1 MANLNYHKF
10 LRFCNKQIEENPFL
24 VKAILIHI
32 ALIILLYILSFVSSL
47 RFESTQASLS
57 AQVSNMP
64 KKFEIIQATSI
75 SSSELNKQISA
86 YENHQQE
93 LKQAKEEIKQ
103 AKLQALKRHQQ
114 EMKEKAEAE
123 KRAKLEAKRKA
134 NLAAKRQ
141 AEEKKQKEA
150 EQKRKAEEEK
160 QAKLEAE
167 HKAKLEAEQKALQE
181 VQRKKE
187 QELKAKQQAEQQAEQ
202 QARQERLAKAR
213 AEAEAAARKQIEQNQ
228 AQSAISSYIAEYQ
241 DRVGANWI
249 KDSCRGIYDLPR
261 AIIRDGKFIK
271 LTGTSGNYRCDQS
284 LIDAIKNTTPPVIT
298 NNVARKTIQTENI
311 SFIFKQS

>member
-10 LRFCNKQIEENPFL
+10 LRFCNKQIDENLFL

-32 ALIILLYILSFVSSL
+32 ALMILLYILSFVSNL

-57 AQVSNMP
+57 TQVSNML

-86 YENHQQE
+86 YENYQQE
-93 LKQAKEEIKQ
+93 LKQAKEDIKQ

-123 KRAKLEAKRKA
+123 KRAKLEAERKA
-134 NLAAKRQ
+134 KVEAG
-141 AEEKKQKEA
+141 QK
-150 EQKRKAEEEK
+150 
-160 QAKLEAE
+160 
-167 HKAKLEAEQKALQE
+167 
-181 VQRKKE
+181 
-187 QELKAKQQAEQQAEQ
+187 
-202 QARQERLAKAR
+202 ARQERLAKAR

-249 KDSCRGIYDLPR
+249 KDSCRGIYDLPH
-261 AIIRDGKFIK
+261 AIIRNGKFIK
-271 LTGTSGNYRCDQS
+271 FTGTSGNYRCDQS
-284 LIDAIKNTTPPVIT
+284 LIDAIKNTIPPVIT
-298 NNVARKTIQTENI
+298 SNVARKTIQSENI
-311 SFIFKQS
+311 NFIFKQS

>member
-10 LRFCNKQIEENPFL
+10 LRFCNKQIDENPFL

-32 ALIILLYILSFVSSL
+32 ALMILLYILSFVSNL

-57 AQVSNMP
+57 TQVSNMP

-86 YENHQQE
+86 YENYQQE
-93 LKQAKEEIKQ
+93 LKQAKEDIKQ

-123 KRAKLEAKRKA
+123 KRAKLEAERKA
-134 NLAAKRQ
+134 KV
-141 AEEKKQKEA
+141 EA
-150 EQKRKAEEEK
+150 G
-160 QAKLEAE
+160 
-167 HKAKLEAEQKALQE
+167 QKAQQE

-187 QELKAKQQAEQQAEQ
+187 QELKAKQQAEEK
-202 QARQERLAKAR
+202 ARQERLAKAR

-249 KDSCRGIYDLPR
+249 KDSCRGIYDLPH
-261 AIIRDGKFIK
+261 AIIRNGKFIK

-284 LIDAIKNTTPPVIT
+284 LIDAIKNTIPPVIT
-298 NNVARKTIQTENI
+298 SNVARKTIQTENI
-311 SFIFKQS
+311 NFIFKQS

>member
-1 MANLNYHKF
+1 MANLSYHKF
-10 LRFCNKQIEENPFL
+10 LRFCNKQIDENPFL

-32 ALIILLYILSFVSSL
+32 ALMILLYILSFVSSL

-57 AQVSNMP
+57 TQVSNMP

-75 SSSELNKQISA
+75 SSSELNKQIST

-93 LKQAKEEIKQ
+93 LKQAKEDIKQ

-123 KRAKLEAKRKA
+123 KRAKLEAERKA
-134 NLAAKRQ
+134 KV
-141 AEEKKQKEA
+141 EA
-150 EQKRKAEEEK
+150 R
-160 QAKLEAE
+160 
-167 HKAKLEAEQKALQE
+167 QKAQQE

-187 QELKAKQQAEQQAEQ
+187 QELKAKQQAEEK
-202 QARQERLAKAR
+202 ARQERLAKAR
-213 AEAEAAARKQIEQNQ
+213 AEAKAAARKQIEQNQ
-228 AQSAISSYIAEYQ
+228 AQLAISSYIAEYQ

-249 KDSCRGIYDLPR
+249 KDSCRGIYDLPH
-261 AIIRDGKFIK
+261 AIIINGKFIK

-298 NNVARKTIQTENI
+298 SNVARKTIQTENI

>member
-10 LRFCNKQIEENPFL
+10 LRFCNKQIDENPFL

-32 ALIILLYILSFVSSL
+32 VLIILLYILSFVSSL
-47 RFESTQASLS
+47 KFEKTQASLS

-75 SSSELNKQISA
+75 SSSELNKQMSA
-86 YENHQQE
+86 YESHKQE
-93 LKQAKEEIKQ
+93 LKQAREDIKQ
-103 AKLQALKRHQQ
+103 AKLQALRKHQQ
-114 EMKEKAEAE
+114 QLKEKAEVE
-123 KRAKLEAKRKA
+123 R
-134 NLAAKRQ
+134 
-141 AEEKKQKEA
+141 
-150 EQKRKAEEEK
+150 
-160 QAKLEAE
+160 
-167 HKAKLEAEQKALQE
+167 
-181 VQRKKE
+181 
-187 QELKAKQQAEQQAEQ
+187 KAKQQAEERACE
-202 QARQERLAKAR
+202 ERLAKAR
-213 AEAEAAARKQIEQNQ
+213 AEAEAAARKQIEQNE
-228 AQSAISSYIAEYQ
+228 AQSAISSYITAYQ

-298 NNVARKTIQTENI
+298 NDVAKKTIQIENI

>member
-1 MANLNYHKF
+1 MTNLNYHKF
-10 LRFCNKQIEENPFL
+10 LRFCNKQIDENPFL

-57 AQVSNMP
+57 TQVSNMP

-75 SSSELNKQISA
+75 SSGELNKQISA

-93 LKQAKEEIKQ
+93 LKQAKEDIKQ

-123 KRAKLEAKRKA
+123 
-134 NLAAKRQ
+134 
-141 AEEKKQKEA
+141 
-150 EQKRKAEEEK
+150 QKRKAEEEK

-167 HKAKLEAEQKALQE
+167 RKAKVEVEQKAQQE

-187 QELKAKQQAEQQAEQ
+187 QELKAKQQAEEK
-202 QARQERLAKAR
+202 ARQERLAKAR
-213 AEAEAAARKQIEQNQ
+213 AEAAARKQIEQNQ

-249 KDSCRGIYDLPR
+249 KDSCRGIYDLPH
-261 AIIRDGKFIK
+261 AIIRNAKFIK

-298 NNVARKTIQTENI
+298 SNVARKTIQTENI

>member
-10 LRFCNKQIEENPFL
+10 LRFCNKQIDENPFL

-47 RFESTQASLS
+47 RFESTQASL
-57 AQVSNMP
+57 NMP

-75 SSSELNKQISA
+75 SSGELNKQISA

-93 LKQAKEEIKQ
+93 LKQAKEDIKQ

-114 EMKEKAEAE
+114 EMKEKVEAE

-134 NLAAKRQ
+134 ILAAKRQ
-141 AEEKKQKEA
+141 AEEKKQKEV

-167 HKAKLEAEQKALQE
+167 RKAKVEAEQKAQ
-181 VQRKKE
+181 
-187 QELKAKQQAEQQAEQ
+187 QELKAKQQAEEK
-202 QARQERLAKAR
+202 ARQERLAKAR
-213 AEAEAAARKQIEQNQ
+213 AEAAARKQIEQNQ
-228 AQSAISSYIAEYQ
+228 AQSAISSYIAEYK

-249 KDSCRGIYDLPR
+249 KDSCRGIYDLPH
-261 AIIRDGKFIK
+261 AIIRNGKFIK

-298 NNVARKTIQTENI
+298 SNVARKTIQTENI

>member
-10 LRFCNKQIEENPFL
+10 LRLCNKQIDENPFL

-32 ALIILLYILSFVSSL
+32 ALIILLYILSFVSNL

-57 AQVSNMP
+57 TQVSNMP

-86 YENHQQE
+86 YENYQQE
-93 LKQAKEEIKQ
+93 LKQAKEDIKQ
-103 AKLQALKRHQQ
+103 AKLQVLKRHQQ

-123 KRAKLEAKRKA
+123 KRAKLEAERKA
-134 NLAAKRQ
+134 KV
-141 AEEKKQKEA
+141 EA
-150 EQKRKAEEEK
+150 G
-160 QAKLEAE
+160 
-167 HKAKLEAEQKALQE
+167 QKAQQE
-181 VQRKKE
+181 IQRKKE
-187 QELKAKQQAEQQAEQ
+187 QELKAKQQAEEK
-202 QARQERLAKAR
+202 ARQERLAKAR

-228 AQSAISSYIAEYQ
+228 AQSSISSYIAEYQ

-249 KDSCRGIYDLPR
+249 KDSCRGIYDLPH
-261 AIIRDGKFIK
+261 AIIRNGKFIK

-284 LIDAIKNTTPPVIT
+284 LIDAIKNTIPPVIT
-298 NNVARKTIQTENI
+298 SNVARKTIQTENI
-311 SFIFKQS
+311 NFIFKQS

>member
-10 LRFCNKQIEENPFL
+10 LRFCNKQIDENPFL

-32 ALIILLYILSFVSSL
+32 ALMILLYILSFVSSL

-57 AQVSNMP
+57 TQVSNMP
-64 KKFEIIQATSI
+64 KRFEIIQATSI
-75 SSSELNKQISA
+75 SSNELNKQISA

-93 LKQAKEEIKQ
+93 LKQAKEDIKQ
-103 AKLQALKRHQQ
+103 AKLQALKRYQQ
-114 EMKEKAEAE
+114 DIKEKAEAE
-123 KRAKLEAKRKA
+123 KRAKLEAERKA
-134 NLAAKRQ
+134 KV
-141 AEEKKQKEA
+141 ETG
-150 EQKRKAEEEK
+150 
-160 QAKLEAE
+160 
-167 HKAKLEAEQKALQE
+167 QKAQQE

-187 QELKAKQQAEQQAEQ
+187 QELKAKQQAEEK
-202 QARQERLAKAR
+202 ARQERLAKAR

-249 KDSCRGIYDLPR
+249 KDSCRGIYDLPY
-261 AIIRDGKFIK
+261 AIIRNGKFIK

-298 NNVARKTIQTENI
+298 SNVAIKTIQTENI

>member
-1 MANLNYHKF
+1 MANLNHHKF
-10 LRFCNKQIEENPFL
+10 LRFCNKQIDENPFL

-47 RFESTQASLS
+47 RFESTQAFLS
-57 AQVSNMP
+57 TQVSNMP

-75 SSSELNKQISA
+75 SSGELNKQISA
-86 YENHQQE
+86 YENHLQE
-93 LKQAKEEIKQ
+93 LKQAKEDIKQ

-123 KRAKLEAKRKA
+123 KRAKLEVERKA
-134 NLAAKRQ
+134 KV
-141 AEEKKQKEA
+141 
-150 EQKRKAEEEK
+150 
-160 QAKLEAE
+160 
-167 HKAKLEAEQKALQE
+167 EAEQKAQQE

-187 QELKAKQQAEQQAEQ
+187 QELKAKQQAEEK
-202 QARQERLAKAR
+202 ARQERLAKAR
-213 AEAEAAARKQIEQNQ
+213 TEAAARKQIEQNQ

-249 KDSCRGIYDLPR
+249 KDSCRGIYDLPH
-261 AIIRDGKFIK
+261 AIIRNGKFIK

-298 NNVARKTIQTENI
+298 SNVARKTIQTENI

>member
-10 LRFCNKQIEENPFL
+10 LRFCNKQIDGNPFL

-32 ALIILLYILSFVSSL
+32 VLIILLYILSFVSSL

-64 KKFEIIQATSI
+64 RKFEIIQATSI
-75 SSSELNKQISA
+75 SSNELNKQISA
-86 YENHQQE
+86 YESHQQE
-93 LKQAKEEIKQ
+93 LKQAKEDIKQ

-123 KRAKLEAKRKA
+123 KRVKLEAKRKA
-134 NLAAKRQ
+134 ILAAKRQ
-141 AEEKKQKEA
+141 AEERKQKEA
-150 EQKRKAEEEK
+150 EQKRKA
-160 QAKLEAE
+160 
-167 HKAKLEAEQKALQE
+167 
-181 VQRKKE
+181 
-187 QELKAKQQAEQQAEQ
+187 KQQAEEK
-202 QARQERLAKAR
+202 ARQEILAKAR
-213 AEAEAAARKQIEQNQ
+213 AEAAARKQIEQNQ
-228 AQSAISSYIAEYQ
+228 AQSAISSYITEYQ

-261 AIIRDGKFIK
+261 AIIRNGKFIN

-298 NNVARKTIQTENI
+298 NNVARKTIQKENI

>member
-10 LRFCNKQIEENPFL
+10 LRFCNKQIDENPFL

-47 RFESTQASLS
+47 KFEKTQASLT

-93 LKQAKEEIKQ
+93 LKQAKEDIKQ
-103 AKLQALKRHQQ
+103 AKLQALRKHQQ
-114 EMKEKAEAE
+114 QLKEKAEAE
-123 KRAKLEAKRKA
+123 KKAKQQAILEAKKKA
-134 NLAAKRQ
+134 QHEAQRQ
-141 AEEKKQKEA
+141 AEQ
-150 EQKRKAEEEK
+150 EK

-167 HKAKLEAEQKALQE
+167 RKAKAEAEQKAQQE
-181 VQRKKE
+181 LQRKKE
-187 QELKAKQQAEQQAEQ
+187 QELKAKQQAEEK
-202 QARQERLAKAR
+202 ARQERLAKAR

-228 AQSAISSYIAEYQ
+228 AQSAISSYIAAYQ

-284 LIDAIKNTTPPVIT
+284 LIDAIKNTTPPTIT